1 MPFFTGQSV
10 QTINSLQ
17 QVVQF
22 HDELPYYDKNVAQ
35 LVKLLMKLKK
45 RRSAAVEFN
54 WAEDDLL
61 TRTTLI
67 NGAFTSTLRPITYTV
82 DDATIYRV
90 DDVVINTRTFEQL
103 IVTSVPSST
112 TVTVD
117 NFGVT
122 AATAGADNDKLL
134 IASGGA
140 KHGDTSRTVK
150 LTQKTVKTNYLQE
163 FKSPARTNK
172 ELAAVELYG
181 IPEREYQRLKA
192 ADELLKD
199 KCYQYYFGEP
209 KKTATANDLNPR
221 YVTGGIKYWLDQ
233 ANGAAAVLGTSVGR
247 VMDMNGAMT
256 QAGFESWLR
265 ACRRFNQNN
274 NMWLFAGPVFIE
286 KIQQFGTIGHGVA
299 NSIPIERIVRNAETL
314 GLNVRAYDIYGMT
327 VTIVEE
333 KFFEDA
339 SFAAGK
345 AEDVAFCLDI
355 SYIEEMYGEGWDN
368 VLSTNIQ
375 APDSE
380 TFLDQYKALGGIQC
394 RMGKT
399 MGYAYNVA

>member
-1 MPFFTGQSV
+1 MAFFTGQSV
-10 QTINSLQ
+10 QTLNTLQ

-22 HDELPYYDKNVAQ
+22 SDQLPYYDKNASQ

-45 RRSAAVEFN
+45 RRSANVEFN

-61 TRTTLI
+61 TRTTTI
-67 NGAFTSTLRPITYTV
+67 NGAFTSTLRPLTYTV
-82 DDATIYRV
+82 LDGTIFRV
-90 DDVVINTRTFEQL
+90 DDMVLNTRTFEQF
-103 IVTSVPSST
+103 IVNAQGAT
-112 TVTVD
+112 TVTLD

-122 AATAGADNDKLL
+122 AATAGATLDKFL
-134 IASGGA
+134 ILSNSS
-140 KHGDTSRTVK
+140 KHGGLSRAIKMTG
-150 LTQKTVKTNYLQE
+150 KTIKTNYLQE
-163 FKSPARTNK
+163 FKAPAQTNK

-199 KCYQYYFGEP
+199 KNYQYYFGEP
-209 KKTATANDLNPR
+209 KKTAVSNDVNPR
-221 YVTGGIKYWLDQ
+221 YTTGGVKYWIDQ
-233 ANGAAAVLGTSVGR
+233 ANGAAAVLGTAVGR

-265 ACRRFNQNN
+265 ACRRFSQSSNL
-274 NMWLFAGPVFIE
+274 WLFASGTFIE

-314 GLNVRAYDIYGMT
+314 GLNISAYDIYGMT
-327 VTIVEE
+327 VTIIEE

-345 AEDVAFCLDI
+345 AEDIAFCLDLTM
-355 SYIEEMYGEGWDN
+355 IEEMYGEGWDN

-380 TFLDQYKALGGIQC
+380 TFLDQYKALGGLQL
-394 RMGKT
+394 RMGKQ
-399 MGYAYNVA
+399 MGYAFNIV